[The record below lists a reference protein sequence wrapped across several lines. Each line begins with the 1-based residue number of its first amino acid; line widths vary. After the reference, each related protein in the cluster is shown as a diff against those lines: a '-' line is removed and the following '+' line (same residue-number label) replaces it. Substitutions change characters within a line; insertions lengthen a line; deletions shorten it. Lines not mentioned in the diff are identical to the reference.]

1 MVYIFDMD
9 GVLVR
14 SAPVTIHAAQIILE
28 EYGVVASPEE
38 FTPFI
43 GAGEA
48 RFIGGVAEA
57 HGVSFVPEMKDKLNR
72 KYAEIVEQELP
83 PYPDGRLVLEE
94 LKKRGEQIALASS
107 ADMIKIK
114 ANLGAAGI
122 PLSWFDAIAS
132 GEDAQQKKPAPDIF
146 LAAARRLS
154 ADPGECL
161 VIEDAVNGIEAARAA
176 GIKVVTITSYFSR
189 EVLEANRPDA
199 VIDNLSEL
207 LELEIG

>member
-1 MVYIFDMD
+1 MYYIFDMD

-14 SAPVTIHAAQIILE
+14 SAPVTVHAAQLVLA
-28 EYGVVASPEE
+28 EYGVQAEPEE
-38 FTPFI
+38 FAPFI

-72 KYAEIVEQELP
+72 KYAEIVDAELP
-83 PYPDGRLVLEE
+83 PYPAGKEVLCA
-94 LKKRGEQIALASS
+94 LKKRGEKVALASS

-132 GEDAQQKKPAPDIF
+132 GEDAERKKPAPDIF
-146 LAAARRLS
+146 LAAAKRIG
-154 ADPGECL
+154 AAPEECL
-161 VIEDAVNGIEAARAA
+161 VIEDALNGIEAARAA
-176 GIKVVTITSYFSR
+176 GMQVVAITSYFGR
-189 EVLEANRPDA
+189 ETLEKNNPDA
-199 VIDNLSEL
+199 VIDDLMEL
-207 LELEIG
+207 VDLTL